1 MALQPAQQTL
11 LPNSPTQQPWQPW
24 LLPRLAGGL
33 FVPQAGLSGLDPCS
47 SADCREWLCS
57 VLG

>member
-11 LPNSPTQQPWQPW
+11 LPSSPTQQPW

-33 FVPQAGLSGLDPCS
+33 FVLQVGLSGLDPFS
-47 SADCREWLCS
+47 SADCTDWLCS